1 MMTNLDRD
9 TKSSLRGLY
18 SGLNTPIDA
27 SIVVVTP
34 KALAVDDRWLIVLD
48 PRAIEPVDTVI
59 PISVANLA
67 RDTDEDE
74 DAEVWA

>member
-9 TKSSLRGLY
+9 TKRNLRSLY

-34 KALAVDDRWLIVLD
+34 KAVAVDDRWLIVLD
-48 PRAIEPVDTVI
+48 PRAIAPVDTAI
-59 PISVANLA
+59 PITVANL
-67 RDTDEDE
+67 TGEDVDQDGE
-74 DAEVWA
+74 AK